1 MLAALLQKHSPCL
14 IKKWASM
21 VLAERSVYSLVNLQ
35 HFVRVIVC
43 AYVCLCVFVCVYLVE
58 YLQSSVWATL
68 AQPPFNLFLDS
79 NEYD

>member
-43 AYVCLCVFVCVYLVE
+43 AYVCLCLCVCGCVCLFVCVYLVE
-58 YLQSSVWATL
+58 YLQSAV
-68 AQPPFNLFLDS
+68 
-79 NEYD
+79 